1 MAGDRRGNA
10 GKNLLTSAH
19 KDCPLPQGT
28 APLNPDLLSIM
39 APDHVTGKDRQ
50 MDFCWDPWQRC
61 FQTTN
66 GYLSDSRPCSSS
78 YNVAALATSSLVG
91 ELRLLLLPHAPAQC
105 PVATGGGKVRAELQL
120 EGLQPCWMHEFLKAR
135 LHAGLCRAWGSCPRG
150 LPTAMARG
158 RVAHL
163 IEWKGWS
170 AQRAGWE
177 LPPEDDEHYCR
188 LPDELREARF
198 AADLGSI
205 YLQDS
210 LLSVRSQ
217 DDSLLAFSSPDSWP
231 SPDEPPSP
239 ARQLRP
245 RLPGALGPEE
255 GPSLQGPP
263 RFVDGGPPSEEEDE
277 EGAFPSGCLPQAGSR
292 TLSKHPGRLPR
303 GADSHR

>member
-1 MAGDRRGNA
+1 MGSCVSRD
-10 GKNLLTSAH
+10 LLTSAH

-28 APLNPDLLSIM
+28 APLNPDLPSIM

-66 GYLSDSRPCSSS
+66 GYLSDSRSCSST

-91 ELRLLLLPHAPAQC
+91 VVQSIKDHI
-105 PVATGGGKVRAELQL
+105 TK
-120 EGLQPCWMHEFLKAR
+120 
-135 LHAGLCRAWGSCPRG
+135 
-150 LPTAMARG
+150 PTAMARG

-177 LPPEDDEHYCR
+177 LPPADDEHYCR

-198 AADLGSI
+198 AAGVAEQFAITEATLSAWSSLDDGELRPESSPLDVLQLQDLGSI

-239 ARQLRP
+239 ARQLWP

-255 GPSLQGPP
+255 GAGLQGPL
-263 RFVDGGPPSEEEDE
+263 RSVDGDPPSEEEDE
-277 EGAFPSGCLPQAGSR
+277 VFYN
-292 TLSKHPGRLPR
+292 
-303 GADSHR
+303 